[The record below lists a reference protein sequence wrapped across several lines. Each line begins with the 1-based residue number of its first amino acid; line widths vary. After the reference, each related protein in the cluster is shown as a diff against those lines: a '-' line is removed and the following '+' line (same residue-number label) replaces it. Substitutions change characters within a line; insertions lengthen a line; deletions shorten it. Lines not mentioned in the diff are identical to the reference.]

1 MKLTDEVIRSARPCV
16 KPVKLTD
23 GRGLFLLLAP
33 TGGKWW
39 RYKYRFGGKEKQV
52 SLGVYPAVSIVEAR
66 AKHAEYRAM
75 VAEGVDPCAHVQVEK
90 AERKAEAAR
99 QLWRTRFMLTN
110 DGALSFLFGKR
121 QVVLSPSET
130 SELRVFLDA
139 TKDVTPKV
147 TPCP

>member
-1 MKLTDEVIRSARPCV
+1 MKLTDEVINTARPGI

-23 GRGLFLLLAP
+23 GRGLFILLAP

-39 RYKYRFGGKEKQV
+39 RYKYRFGDKEKQF
-52 SLGVYPAVSIVEAR
+52 SLGVYPTVSIAEAR

-75 VAEGVDPCAHVQVEK
+75 VAEGVDPCAHVQSEK

-99 QLWRTRFMLTN
+99 QLWRTRFLLDN
-110 DGALSFLFGKR
+110 DGALSFLLGNR
-121 QVVLSPSET
+121 RVVLSPSET
-130 SELRVFLDA
+130 SELRAFLDA
-139 TKDVTPKV
+139 TQNVTPKV